1 MERADQFDDEVPGV
15 EVEVGSRFRRRAG
28 GLGGGGRS
36 TVAEGGQGAA
46 ADALPSPPSSSDLR
60 RGENSETG
68 ERLNVV
74 MDCVL
79 FVISARSGGIL
90 FDTRLVNSFLK

>member
-1 MERADQFDDEVPGV
+1 MKFPVSKSKSAAD
-15 EVEVGSRFRRRAG
+15 S
-28 GLGGGGRS
+28 
-36 TVAEGGQGAA
+36 VAERVGWAAAAVPLWPRVARAA

-90 FDTRLVNSFLK
+90 FDTRLVNSFLKRD